1 MQIFIGGILLSIY
14 NINKINMPII
24 ALRGITVFPDTTV
37 NFDID
42 SPKSA
47 RALEVLSDKNNTI
60 FVVSQKHADILNPKV
75 DDLYEYGTICT
86 VEQFGQMPQGGIRIL
101 VDGKMRGRIAEFTE
115 TNDYFEANIEA
126 LEVREDAFSD
136 FAEEGEALLRLIK
149 KDVEEYSKLN
159 PRIAEKSIAQFMEE
173 NDPEKVVNI
182 ASSTIQISTSE
193 AQKVLSELDFE
204 KRAILLHT
212 YFLREIANL
221 KIENEINMLVQSQMN
236 KTQRDYYLR
245 EKIKVI
251 QDELGDGENIQA
263 EVDDLSEKI
272 AEKNL
277 PKEVEEKALKE
288 VKRLSQNAFNQAE
301 TGVIR
306 SYVDWI
312 LSLPWTE
319 SKDEAVDLEYARKVL
334 NEDHYGLTDIK
345 ERILEY
351 LAVKK
356 LNPKS
361 KGNILLFVGPP
372 GVGKTSI
379 AKSIARALDRDFVRM
394 SLGGIRDEA
403 EIRGHRRTY
412 IGAMPGR
419 IISGM
424 KKAGSNNPVFLLDEI
439 DKVNSDFR
447 GDPASALLEVLD
459 PEQNKDFV
467 DNYLDLPFDLSQVFF
482 VTTANSL
489 NIPPALLDRMEV
501 IRLAGYTNDEKQ
513 KIAEKYLVKKQ
524 MANNGVNTTNFNI
537 TPGAIKEI
545 IEYYTRESGVRNLE
559 REISSVIRKA
569 AVKIA
574 EREKEKV
581 SVTINMVQEM
591 LGPRR
596 FTIDELGKKDQIG
609 VTNGLAW
616 TSVGG
621 VTLQVEAIATP
632 GTGKLTLTGK
642 LGDVMKESAAAAVS
656 YIRKNAKKLGVKAD
670 FYKKTDI
677 HLHVPEGAVPK
688 DGPSAGVTIA
698 VSILSALTERPV
710 DRNVAM
716 TGEITLTGRVLAIG
730 GLKEKVLAALR
741 MGAKIVV
748 LPEENKKDMV
758 EIPEDVKEKLEFKF
772 VKDIGEVFKIAIK

>member
-1 MQIFIGGILLSIY
+1 MQIFIGGIFLDIY
-14 NINKINMPII
+14 NIKKINMPII

-47 RALEVLSDKNNTI
+47 RALEVLSDKNNMI
-60 FVVSQKHADILNPKV
+60 FVVSQKQADLLNPKAE
-75 DDLYEYGTICT
+75 DLFEYGTICT
-86 VEQFGQMPQGGIRIL
+86 VEQFGQMSQGGIRIL
-101 VDGKMRGRIAEFTE
+101 VDGKMRGRIVEFTE
-115 TNDYFEANIEA
+115 TNDYFEANIEG
-126 LEVREDAFSD
+126 LELREDAFSD
-136 FAEEGEALLRLIK
+136 FSEEGDALLRLIK

-159 PRIAEKSIAQFMEE
+159 SRIAEKSIAQFMEE

-193 AQKVLSELDFE
+193 AQNVLSELDFE

-263 EVDDLSEKI
+263 EVDDLREKI

-439 DKVNSDFR
+439 DKLNSDFR

-501 IRLAGYTNDEKQ
+501 IRLAGYTNYEKQ

-559 REISSVIRKA
+559 REIASVIRKA

-574 EREKEKV
+574 EGEQEKV

-656 YIRKNAKKLGVKAD
+656 YIRKNAKKLGVKED

-698 VSILSALTERPV
+698 VSILSALTEKPV

-758 EIPEDVKEKLEFKF
+758 EIPDDVKEKLEFKF
-772 VKDIGEVFKIAIK
+772 VKDVGEVFKIAIK

>member
-1 MQIFIGGILLSIY
+1 M
-14 NINKINMPII
+14 
-24 ALRGITVFPDTTV
+24 
-37 NFDID
+37 
-42 SPKSA
+42 
-47 RALEVLSDKNNTI
+47 
-60 FVVSQKHADILNPKV
+60 
-75 DDLYEYGTICT
+75 
-86 VEQFGQMPQGGIRIL
+86 
-101 VDGKMRGRIAEFTE
+101 
-115 TNDYFEANIEA
+115 
-126 LEVREDAFSD
+126 
-136 FAEEGEALLRLIK
+136 
-149 KDVEEYSKLN
+149 
-159 PRIAEKSIAQFMEE
+159 
-173 NDPEKVVNI
+173 
-182 ASSTIQISTSE
+182 
-193 AQKVLSELDFE
+193 
-204 KRAILLHT
+204 
-212 YFLREIANL
+212 
-221 KIENEINMLVQSQMN
+221 
-236 KTQRDYYLR
+236 
-245 EKIKVI
+245 
-251 QDELGDGENIQA
+251 
-263 EVDDLSEKI
+263 
-272 AEKNL
+272 
-277 PKEVEEKALKE
+277 
-288 VKRLSQNAFNQAE
+288 
-301 TGVIR
+301 
-306 SYVDWI
+306 DWI

-334 NEDHYGLTDIK
+334 NEDHYGLKDIK

-439 DKVNSDFR
+439 DKLNSDFR

-513 KIAEKYLVKKQ
+513 KIAEKFLVKKQ

-574 EREKEKV
+574 EGEKEKV
-581 SVTINMVQEM
+581 SVTINMVQDM

-596 FTIDELGKKDQIG
+596 FSIDELGKKDRIG

-632 GTGKLTLTGK
+632 GVGKLTLTGK

-656 YIRKNAKKLGVKAD
+656 YIRKNAKKLGVKED

-698 VSILSALTERPV
+698 VSILSALIEKPV

-716 TGEITLTGRVLAIG
+716 TGELTLTGRVLAIG

-758 EIPEDVKEKLEFKF
+758 EIPDDVKEKLEFKF
-772 VKDIGEVFKIAIK
+772 VKDVGEVFKIAIK

>member
-1 MQIFIGGILLSIY
+1 MKIFIGGIFLDIY
-14 NINKINMPII
+14 NIKKINMPII

-47 RALEVLSDKNNTI
+47 RALEVLSDKNNMI
-60 FVVSQKHADILNPKV
+60 FVVSQKQADLLNPKAE
-75 DDLYEYGTICT
+75 DLFEYGTICT

-101 VDGKMRGRIAEFTE
+101 VDGKMRGRIVEFTE
-115 TNDYFEANIEA
+115 TNDYFEANIEG
-126 LEVREDAFSD
+126 LELREDAFSD
-136 FAEEGEALLRLIK
+136 FSEEGDALLRLIK

-159 PRIAEKSIAQFMEE
+159 SRIAEKSIAQFMEE

-193 AQKVLSELDFE
+193 AQNILSELDFE

-221 KIENEINMLVQSQMN
+221 KIENEINVLVQSQMN

-263 EVDDLSEKI
+263 EVDDLREKI

-334 NEDHYGLTDIK
+334 NEDHYGLKDIK

-361 KGNILLFVGPP
+361 MGNILLFVGPP

-439 DKVNSDFR
+439 DKLNSDFR

-501 IRLAGYTNDEKQ
+501 ICLAGYTNDEKQ
-513 KIAEKYLVKKQ
+513 KIAEKFLVKKQ

-574 EREKEKV
+574 EGEKEKV

-632 GTGKLTLTGK
+632 GVGKLTLTGK

-656 YIRKNAKKLGVKAD
+656 YIRKNAKKLGVKED

-698 VSILSALTERPV
+698 VSILSALTEKPV

-716 TGEITLTGRVLAIG
+716 TGELTLTGRVLAIG

-758 EIPEDVKEKLEFKF
+758 EIPDDVKEKLEFKF
-772 VKDIGEVFKIAIK
+772 VKDVGEVFKIAIK

>member
-1 MQIFIGGILLSIY
+1 MSIY

-47 RALEVLSDKNNTI
+47 RALEVLSDKNNMV
-60 FVVSQKHADILNPKV
+60 FVVSQKQADLLNPKV
-75 DDLYEYGTICT
+75 DDLYEYGTVCT
-86 VEQFGQMPQGGIRIL
+86 VEQFGHMPQGGIRIL
-101 VDGKMRGRIAEFTE
+101 VDGKMRGRIVDFTE
-115 TNDYFEANIEA
+115 TNDFFEANIEA
-126 LEVREDAFSD
+126 FELKEDAFSD
-136 FAEEGEALLRLIK
+136 FTEDGEALLRLIK
-149 KDVEEYSKLN
+149 KDVEEYSKIN
-159 PRIAEKSIAQFMEE
+159 PRIADKSISQFMEE
-173 NDPEKVVNI
+173 NEPEKVLNVA
-182 ASSTIQISTSE
+182 ASSIQINPSE
-193 AQKVLSELDFE
+193 AQKLMSEFDFE
-204 KRAILLHT
+204 KRGILLHT

-263 EVDDLSEKI
+263 EVDDLREKI

-439 DKVNSDFR
+439 DKLNSDFR

-524 MANNGVNTTNFNI
+524 MTNNGVNTTNFNI

-559 REISSVIRKA
+559 REIASVIRKA

-574 EREKEKV
+574 EGEKEKV

-596 FTIDELGKKDQIG
+596 FTIDELGKKNQIG

-642 LGDVMKESAAAAVS
+642 LGDVMKESAAAALS
-656 YIRKNAKKLGVKAD
+656 YIRKNAKKLGVKED

>member
-1 MQIFIGGILLSIY
+1 MQIFIGGIFLDIY
-14 NINKINMPII
+14 NIKKINMPII

-47 RALEVLSDKNNTI
+47 RALEVLSDKNNMI
-60 FVVSQKHADILNPKV
+60 FVVSQKQADLLNPKAE
-75 DDLYEYGTICT
+75 DLFEYGAICT

-101 VDGKMRGRIAEFTE
+101 VDGKMRGRIVEFTE
-115 TNDYFEANIEA
+115 TNDYFEANIEG
-126 LEVREDAFSD
+126 LELREDAFSD
-136 FAEEGEALLRLIK
+136 FSEEGDALLRLIK

-159 PRIAEKSIAQFMEE
+159 SRIAEKSIAQFMEE

-193 AQKVLSELDFE
+193 AQNVLSELDFE

-221 KIENEINMLVQSQMN
+221 KIENEINVLVQSQMN

-263 EVDDLSEKI
+263 EVDDLREKI

-334 NEDHYGLTDIK
+334 NEDHYGLKDIK

-439 DKVNSDFR
+439 DKLNSDFR

-513 KIAEKYLVKKQ
+513 KIAEKFLVKKQ

-574 EREKEKV
+574 EGEKEKV
-581 SVTINMVQEM
+581 SVTINMVQDM

-596 FTIDELGKKDQIG
+596 FSIDELGKKDRIG

-632 GTGKLTLTGK
+632 GVGKLTLTGK

-656 YIRKNAKKLGVKAD
+656 YIRKNAKKLGVKED

-698 VSILSALTERPV
+698 VSILSALTEKTV

-716 TGEITLTGRVLAIG
+716 TGELTLTGRVLAIG

-758 EIPEDVKEKLEFKF
+758 EIPDDVKEKLEFKF
-772 VKDIGEVFKIAIK
+772 VKDVGEVFKIAIK

>member
-1 MQIFIGGILLSIY
+1 MQISIGGILLSIY

-47 RALEVLSDKNNTI
+47 RALEVLSDKNNMI

-75 DDLYEYGTICT
+75 DDLYECGTICT

-159 PRIAEKSIAQFMEE
+159 ARIAEKSIAQFMEE
-173 NDPEKVVNI
+173 SDPEKVINI

-263 EVDDLSEKI
+263 EVDDLREKI

-312 LSLPWTE
+312 LSLPWAE

-574 EREKEKV
+574 EGEKEKV
-581 SVTINMVQEM
+581 SVTINIVQDM

-596 FTIDELGKKDQIG
+596 FSIDELGKKDRIG

-656 YIRKNAKKLGVKAD
+656 YIRKNAKKLGVKED

>member
-42 SPKSA
+42 SPKNA
-47 RALEVLSDKNNTI
+47 RALEVLSDKNNMI

-75 DDLYEYGTICT
+75 DDLYECGTICT

-173 NDPEKVVNI
+173 SDPEKVVNI

-263 EVDDLSEKI
+263 EVDDLREKI

-439 DKVNSDFR
+439 DKLNSDFR

-574 EREKEKV
+574 EGEKEKV

-656 YIRKNAKKLGVKAD
+656 YIRKNAKKLGVKED

>member
-42 SPKSA
+42 SPKNA
-47 RALEVLSDKNNTI
+47 RALEVLSDKNNMI

-75 DDLYEYGTICT
+75 DDLYECGTICT

-101 VDGKMRGRIAEFTE
+101 VDGKIRGRIAEFTE

-159 PRIAEKSIAQFMEE
+159 ARIAEKSIAQFMEE
-173 NDPEKVVNI
+173 SDPEKVINI

-263 EVDDLSEKI
+263 EVDDLREKI

-439 DKVNSDFR
+439 DKLNSDFR

-574 EREKEKV
+574 EGEKEKV

-656 YIRKNAKKLGVKAD
+656 YIRKNAKKLGVKED

-758 EIPEDVKEKLEFKF
+758 ELPEDVKEKLEFKF

>member
-1 MQIFIGGILLSIY
+1 M
-14 NINKINMPII
+14 
-24 ALRGITVFPDTTV
+24 
-37 NFDID
+37 
-42 SPKSA
+42 
-47 RALEVLSDKNNTI
+47 
-60 FVVSQKHADILNPKV
+60 
-75 DDLYEYGTICT
+75 
-86 VEQFGQMPQGGIRIL
+86 
-101 VDGKMRGRIAEFTE
+101 
-115 TNDYFEANIEA
+115 
-126 LEVREDAFSD
+126 
-136 FAEEGEALLRLIK
+136 
-149 KDVEEYSKLN
+149 
-159 PRIAEKSIAQFMEE
+159 
-173 NDPEKVVNI
+173 
-182 ASSTIQISTSE
+182 
-193 AQKVLSELDFE
+193 
-204 KRAILLHT
+204 
-212 YFLREIANL
+212 
-221 KIENEINMLVQSQMN
+221 KIENEINVLVQSQMN

-263 EVDDLSEKI
+263 EVDDLREKI

-334 NEDHYGLTDIK
+334 NEDHYGLKDIK

-439 DKVNSDFR
+439 DKLNSDFR

-513 KIAEKYLVKKQ
+513 KIAEKFLVKKQ

-537 TPGAIKEI
+537 TPGAIKEV

-574 EREKEKV
+574 EGEKEKV
-581 SVTINMVQEM
+581 SVTINMVQDM

-596 FTIDELGKKDQIG
+596 FSIDELGKKDRIG

-632 GTGKLTLTGK
+632 GVGKLTLTGK

-656 YIRKNAKKLGVKAD
+656 YIRKNAKKLGVKED

-698 VSILSALTERPV
+698 VSILSALTEKPV

-716 TGEITLTGRVLAIG
+716 TGELTLTGRVLAIG

-758 EIPEDVKEKLEFKF
+758 EIPDDVKEKLEFKF
-772 VKDIGEVFKIAIK
+772 VKDVGEVFKIAIK

>member
-1 MQIFIGGILLSIY
+1 MSIY

-47 RALEVLSDKNNTI
+47 RALEVLSDKNNMV
-60 FVVSQKHADILNPKV
+60 FVVSQKQADLLNPKV
-75 DDLYEYGTICT
+75 DDLYEYGTVCT
-86 VEQFGQMPQGGIRIL
+86 VEQFGHMPQGGIRIL
-101 VDGKMRGRIAEFTE
+101 VDGKMRGRIVDFTE
-115 TNDYFEANIEA
+115 TNDFFEANIEA
-126 LEVREDAFSD
+126 FELKEDAFSD
-136 FAEEGEALLRLIK
+136 FTEDGEALLRLIK
-149 KDVEEYSKLN
+149 KDVEEYSKIN
-159 PRIAEKSIAQFMEE
+159 PRIADKSISQFMEE
-173 NDPEKVVNI
+173 NEPEKVLNVA
-182 ASSTIQISTSE
+182 ASSIQINPSE
-193 AQKVLSELDFE
+193 AQKLMSEFDFE
-204 KRAILLHT
+204 KRGILLHT

-263 EVDDLSEKI
+263 EVDDLREKI

-439 DKVNSDFR
+439 DKLNSDFR

-524 MANNGVNTTNFNI
+524 MTNNGVNTTNFNI

-559 REISSVIRKA
+559 REIASVIRKA

-574 EREKEKV
+574 EGEKEKV

-596 FTIDELGKKDQIG
+596 FTIDELGKKNQIG

-642 LGDVMKESAAAAVS
+642 LGDVMKESAAAALS
-656 YIRKNAKKLGVKAD
+656 YIRKNAKKLGVKED

-758 EIPEDVKEKLEFKF
+758 EILEDVKEKLEFKF